1 MIELSGITKKFTN
14 SKKEIIVLNNVNKKF
29 YPGKFYAIMGHSGS
43 GKSTLLNIIGLLD
56 KPSSG
61 LLLIDDVE
69 LSYNEK
75 KLNLLRK
82 NKIGYIFQECYLN
95 ENLNVFENIMI
106 PLLINDEISKK
117 NKFIRVKELIRM
129 VGLIDR
135 EKHYPKELSG
145 GEKQRVEIARA
156 LVNNPSIILADEP
169 TGNLDMK
176 NEKMIFKLFKKLSNI
191 GKCVIVVSHSESI
204 KNYSDE
210 TLFVKAG
217 VLRGEN
223 YEIKRFN

>member
-117 NKFIRVKELIRM
+117 I
-129 VGLIDR
+129 
-135 EKHYPKELSG
+135 
-145 GEKQRVEIARA
+145 
-156 LVNNPSIILADEP
+156 
-169 TGNLDMK
+169 NL
-176 NEKMIFKLFKKLSNI
+176 
-191 GKCVIVVSHSESI
+191 
-204 KNYSDE
+204 
-210 TLFVKAG
+210 
-217 VLRGEN
+217 
-223 YEIKRFN
+223 